1 MGDQIDRD
9 KIYEAVYDLACKSVS
24 VIGGISEDYAYGL
37 REAAHM
43 IEEAPAVET
52 VPMTH
57 DLDSSDLVR
66 RKDVLWITK
75 ETGAWETQ
83 NRVRELPAVAAVPL
97 EYHDKCMEAAIK
109 KRILTEQTNRQII
122 ENYAPVVHGEWIKR
136 KKYDM
141 ESRLYCSSCK
151 QEYDY
156 IDGIYYLVSGSELP
170 FYCPNCGAKMDGEGD
185 AE

>member
-1 MGDQIDRD
+1 MGDLIDRD
-9 KIYEAVYDLACKSVS
+9 KIYEAVYDLACKSAG

-43 IEEAPAVET
+43 IEEAPAVDA

-57 DLDSSDLVR
+57 DLDSSDLIR

-97 EYHDKCMEAAIK
+97 EYHEKCMEAAIK
-109 KRILTEQTNRQII
+109 KRILTEKNESADNRKLCAGGARWRQVDEDAWTCTACGNIWTFLDGGPN
-122 ENYAPVVHGEWIKR
+122 ENNAK
-136 KKYDM
+136 
-141 ESRLYCSSCK
+141 
-151 QEYDY
+151 
-156 IDGIYYLVSGSELP
+156 
-170 FYCPNCGAKMDGEGD
+170 YCPVCGAKMDVEED
-185 AE
+185 AECQN

>member
-1 MGDQIDRD
+1 MGDLIDRD
-9 KIYEAVYDLACKSVS
+9 KIYEAVYDLACKSVG

-43 IEEAPAVET
+43 IEEAPAVDA

-57 DLDSSDLVR
+57 DLDSSDLIR

-97 EYHDKCMEAAIK
+97 EYHDKCLEAAIK
-109 KRILTEQTNRQII
+109 KRILTEKTNRQII
-122 ENYAPVVHGEWIKR
+122 ENYVPVVHGAWKPDPHCYNVFHCSACDSPFWAKR
-136 KKYDM
+136 K
-141 ESRLYCSSCK
+141 
-151 QEYDY
+151 
-156 IDGIYYLVSGSELP
+156 
-170 FYCPNCGAKMDGEGD
+170 YCPNCGAKMRSDND
-185 AE
+185 Q